1 MPEYLCYVAILN
13 LYIFSLFL
21 SLFLCPENVSFL
33 LLLDIFKYMPGQTWF
48 FHRHKHY
55 EPDWTAHQREQ
66 SDLSPYCLQ
75 HRLPKNI
82 SRREKQTTYV
92 VTGGLRVKSWYIFS
106 VQRADELMA
115 EVDSARAKARN
126 AVDLGERTLIE
137 ANDTLTTLL
146 GKLRSTVKPLY
157 NVILYNRIFT
167 IRHKFAGNGSI
178 SIKTLFITEYSLN
191 DTDSKLWEQRTFS
204 IENIFIITEFL
215 RCVSQ
220 FGDQDIVFSWKG
232 FCHIW

>member
-1 MPEYLCYVAILN
+1 MIYL
-13 LYIFSLFL
+13 
-21 SLFLCPENVSFL
+21 
-33 LLLDIFKYMPGQTWF
+33 
-48 FHRHKHY
+48 
-55 EPDWTAHQREQ
+55 
-66 SDLSPYCLQ
+66 
-75 HRLPKNI
+75 
-82 SRREKQTTYV
+82 
-92 VTGGLRVKSWYIFS
+92 S

-157 NVILYNRIFT
+157 NVILYNRMFT
-167 IRHKFAGNGSI
+167 IQHKFAGNGSI
-178 SIKTLFITEYSLN
+178 SIKTLFITEYSIN
-191 DTDSKLWEQRTFS
+191 DTDSKLWEQWTFS

-232 FCHIW
+232 FYHIW